1 MTTSLEDAAAAR
13 LRGHL
18 EHFKDLNAR
27 KDAAGSGLAYS
38 AVCDDQMALIDR
50 VDATEMQVSMGTGE
64 DGLKDHFDLIVDG
77 DGHGGTDI
85 IGIEYG
91 YCALDG
97 EERWLNSSITGDDFD
112 TVARFAGLPVAIV
125 VDGGTY
131 GDVTIVNKEA
141 ERAFRRR

>member
-1 MTTSLEDAAAAR
+1 LDSMEERLAGNDHQPRRCRRHA

-38 AVCDDQMALIDR
+38 AVCDEQMALIDR

-64 DGLKDHFDLIVDG
+64 DGVKDHFDLIVDG

-85 IGIEYG
+85 IGSTMAI
-91 YCALDG
+91 
-97 EERWLNSSITGDDFD
+97 
-112 TVARFAGLPVAIV
+112 ARSTAKS
-125 VDGGTY
+125 GG
-131 GDVTIVNKEA
+131 
-141 ERAFRRR
+141 